1 MYMFSSLKFYLN
13 VSLYRMCHVK
23 IFPEQ
28 KIKVFKS
35 QLLYVGA
42 VQLFGLKGMLAFRE
56 KINSDCVMFYT

>member
-1 MYMFSSLKFYLN
+1 
-13 VSLYRMCHVK
+13 MCHVK

-28 KIKVFKS
+28 KIKVFES

-42 VQLFGLKGMLAFRE
+42 VQLFGLEGMLAFRE